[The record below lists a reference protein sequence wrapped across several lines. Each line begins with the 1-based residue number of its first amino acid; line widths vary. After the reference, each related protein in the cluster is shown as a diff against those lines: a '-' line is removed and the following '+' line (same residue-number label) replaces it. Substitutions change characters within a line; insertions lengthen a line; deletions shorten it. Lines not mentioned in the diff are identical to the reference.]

1 MGKSFIPS
9 FDRGLPVRWSCLAAF
24 YARFFAARLVL
35 LVERKFI
42 FIDATALG
50 ERAYASERSMVG
62 TDFSIPV
69 FFFEGTEDFMAPIE
83 PAYAYF
89 EEVKAPRKE
98 FVLFK
103 GGDHFIP
110 LDRPDEF
117 LTQLI
122 EYIRP
127 LVF

>member
-1 MGKSFIPS
+1 
-9 FDRGLPVRWSCLAAF
+9 
-24 YARFFAARLVL
+24 
-35 LVERKFI
+35 
-42 FIDATALG
+42 
-50 ERAYASERSMVG
+50 MVSRYC
-62 TDFSIPV
+62 FSIPV
-69 FFFEGTEDFMAPIE
+69 FFFEGTEDFVTPIE

-89 EEVKAPRKE
+89 EQAKAPRKE

-103 GGDHFIP
+103 GGDHFIA

-127 LVF
+127 LVFSAKDEPIEPTIRAGARLPGMAPD

>member
-1 MGKSFIPS
+1 LCCFRFIAPS
-9 FDRGLPVRWSCLAAF
+9 HSW
-24 YARFFAARLVL
+24 
-35 LVERKFI
+35 
-42 FIDATALG
+42 
-50 ERAYASERSMVG
+50 
-62 TDFSIPV
+62 IPLEN
-69 FFFEGTEDFMAPIE
+69 FFEGTEDFNTPIE

-89 EEVKAPRKE
+89 EQVKAPRKE

-117 LTQLI
+117 LTRLI

-127 LVF
+127 LVFSAKDEPIEPTIRKGQH